1 MAAVAEISDGGEVGG
16 VYQHHAQQAICAS
29 RARYREGR
37 RPRAVKVYTVN
48 LESRYLL
55 VQGVPALGVMK
66 ELVEQFALYGT
77 IEEYN
82 PLDDY
87 PAEEFTEVYLIK
99 FQKIQSA
106 RIAKRKLDERSF
118 FGSLL
123 HVCYAPEFESVQE
136 TREKLQNR
144 RKYIAKI
151 TSNKEQ
157 LLVKK
162 QDSNTRF
169 QKNIQLDTSGSY
181 TTEAATSNWN
191 LPTCVHDPRQS
202 SCCELSLRSTSSP
215 SGEHSQS
222 MLAAPQS
229 ISHCTKTYD
238 YFNQRTIITQSLQQG
253 VHNTSAC
260 QRKLPCDN
268 GLGRFMPRTTQLQE
282 RKRRRDED
290 NKLSLFG
297 RDINSEEIIIGP
309 KLPEIPKVDMDD
321 DSLNTS
327 ANFIRN
333 RLKEVVVPVQTPD
346 LSGGSP
352 VNSQTKPVV
361 KQRRRI

>member
-1 MAAVAEISDGGEVGG
+1 MAAAVENPDGGEIGG
-16 VYQHHAQQAICAS
+16 VYQHHAQQPICAS
-29 RARYREGR
+29 RAKYREGR
-37 RPRAVKVYTVN
+37 RPRAVKVYTIN

-55 VQGVPALGVMK
+55 IQGVPALGVMK

-136 TREKLQNR
+136 TREKLQDR
-144 RKYIAKI
+144 RKYIAKVI
-151 TSNKEQ
+151 SNKEQ
-157 LLVKK
+157 LQMKNR
-162 QDSNTRF
+162 DSNTSF
-169 QKNIQLDTSGSY
+169 QKNIQLNTSRSCM
-181 TTEAATSNWN
+181 TEAATSTWN
-191 LPTCVHDPRQS
+191 PTAHFHGPHQS
-202 SCCELSLRSTSSP
+202 PYCELSLRGVASA
-215 SGEHSQS
+215 SGEQCQS
-222 MLAAPQS
+222 VLAAPLS
-229 ISHCTKTYD
+229 VADCTKTSE
-238 YFNQRTIITQSLQQG
+238 RTVMTQKLQQG
-253 VHNTSAC
+253 ECNTSAC
-260 QRKLPCDN
+260 KRKLPCYN

-290 NKLSLFG
+290 HKLALFG
-297 RDINSEEIIIGP
+297 RDNSEEIIIGP
-309 KLPEIPKVDMDD
+309 KLPETPKIDMDD
-321 DSLNTS
+321 ESLNTS
-327 ANFIRN
+327 ANLIRN
-333 RLKEVVVPVQTPD
+333 KLKEIVVPVQTPH
-346 LSGGSP
+346 LHGHISE
-352 VNSQTKPVV
+352 NSQTETTL